1 MLVVALP
8 TLTPLASPR
17 LNVAVPELVKIPW
30 SPVKSLTVKC
40 PDASLRAI
48 ELAVADVD

>member
-17 LNVAVPELVKIPW
+17 LNVAVPLFWNIPW
-30 SPVKSLTVKC
+30 SAVKSLTVRC

-48 ELAVADVD
+48 ELALAAVD